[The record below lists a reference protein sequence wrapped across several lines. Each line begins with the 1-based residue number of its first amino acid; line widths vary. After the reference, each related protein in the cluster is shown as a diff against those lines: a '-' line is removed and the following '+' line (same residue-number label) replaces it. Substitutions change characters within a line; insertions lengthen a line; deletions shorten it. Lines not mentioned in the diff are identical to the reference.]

1 MATNIDTTTKKL
13 LKQFS
18 ILPQRKNNSKS
29 VVPAT
34 VDRETGNLRPIQMDT
49 DVQRHYKEWA
59 NDLTNSEE
67 LKNRFARYIDLDFMV
82 QNNGW
87 IHLAVK
93 LYSNETISP
102 DESGKILNVYAKDK
116 KVESYIN
123 DFIERIGLNR
133 SLLENIAYDLACKA
147 DSFLI
152 RSIDSKEGIV
162 EVTPIT
168 PYDVSNRFEF
178 CSVEEFKKET
188 KMYQYANNDSVS
200 LTDLESILTDKIK
213 NKDYA
218 ANYKRYLFGFGIS
231 ENKIIL
237 PPWAISHFR
246 RFSTQ
251 SEFAPFGR
259 PLLIN
264 SLSLFREYLS
274 SKNLMSIARVASFPK
289 EIFKVKVDDSMT
301 PVEKIIAIN
310 EARQEYYNYINLLN
324 GKEENAI
331 GQAVWTAMD
340 TFEYEIQQNSFD
352 LGDIADIELIKDELI
367 ASTLI
372 PKGYLIA
379 SEGWGE
385 SGRALLQQSKIFARE
400 VYSLQTAILE
410 ALYDLI
416 RTQFVL
422 LDLFD
427 GYETEFELSLA
438 FPSSEQSKDN
448 IDIQKDTMDLAQA
461 VIDNLKTALAIDSIP
476 PNVVKSILHKYAGF
490 DSKELDSW
498 LKDIEKN
505 VSLEIN
511 QPDYNDQPQY
521 MEKLNRA
528 MNRLSESIFREAYF
542 AAKNDLALNEGVINN
557 KHFYRNKTLSSSD
570 KLKFEWMKES
580 IKIEKENTKRIEG

>member
-1 MATNIDTTTKKL
+1 MATNLDTTTKKL

-18 ILPQRKNNSKS
+18 ILPQRKDSTRT
-29 VVPAT
+29 VVPAK

-49 DVQRHYKEWA
+49 DIQRHFREWT
-59 NDLTNSEE
+59 NDLTNSQE
-67 LKNRFARYIDLDFMV
+67 LKNRFARYKDLDFMV

-87 IHLAVK
+87 INLAAK
-93 LYSNETISP
+93 LYANETISP
-102 DESGKILNVYAKDK
+102 DESGKILNVYSKDK
-116 KVESYIN
+116 KVEKYIN
-123 DFIERIGLNR
+123 EFIEKIGINR
-133 SLLENIAYDLACKA
+133 SLLENIAYDLATKA
-147 DSFLI
+147 DSFLV
-152 RSIDSKEGIV
+152 RSIDNKDGIV

-168 PYDVSNRFEF
+168 PYDVSGRFEF
-178 CSVEEFKKET
+178 CSIEEFKKESKT
-188 KMYQYANNDSVS
+188 YQYANNDSVS
-200 LTDLESILTDKIK
+200 LSDLENLLTDKIK

-218 ANYKRYLFGFGIS
+218 ANYKRYLFGFGLS
-231 ENKIIL
+231 ENKILL
-237 PPWAISHFR
+237 PPWAVSHFR

-301 PVEKIIAIN
+301 PVEKIIAVN
-310 EARQEYYNYINLLN
+310 EARQEYYNFVNLMN

-331 GQAVWTAMD
+331 GQAVWTATE
-340 TFEYEIQQNSFD
+340 TFEYEIQSNNID

-400 VYSLQTAILE
+400 VYSLQTAVLE

-422 LDLFD
+422 MDLYD
-427 GYETEFELSLA
+427 GYETEFELSLS

-498 LKDIEKN
+498 LKDIETN
-505 VSLEIN
+505 VNLEIT

-521 MEKLNRA
+521 MEKLNKA
-528 MNRLSESIFREAYF
+528 MNRLSENIFREAYF
-542 AAKNDLALNEGVINN
+542 NAKNDLSLNEGVINN
-557 KHFYRNKTLSSSD
+557 KHFYRSRNLSSD
-570 KLKFEWMKES
+570 EVLRYEWMKES
-580 IKIEKENTKRIEG
+580 VKVEKENTKRIEG

>member
-1 MATNIDTTTKKL
+1 MANIPSTTKKL

-18 ILPQRKNNSKS
+18 ILPQRKDNVKT

-34 VDRETGNLRPIQMDT
+34 VDRDTGNLRPIQMDT
-49 DVQRHYKEWA
+49 DIQRHFKEWT
-59 NDLTNSEE
+59 NDLTNSQE
-67 LKNRFARYIDLDFMV
+67 LKNRFSRYKDLDFMV

-87 IHLAVK
+87 IGLAAK
-93 LYSNETISP
+93 LYANETISP
-102 DESGKILNVYAKDK
+102 DESGKIINVYSKDK
-116 KVESYIN
+116 KVEKYIN
-123 DFIERIGLNR
+123 DFLEKIGLNR
-133 SLLENIAYDLACKA
+133 SLLESIAYDLATKA

-152 RSIDSKEGIV
+152 RSINDKEGIV
-162 EVTPIT
+162 EVIPVT
-168 PYDVSNRFEF
+168 PYDISDRFEF
-178 CSVEEFKKET
+178 CSIDEFKKES
-188 KMYQYANNDSVS
+188 KRYQYANNTSVTLS
-200 LTDLESILTDKIK
+200 DLETILTDKIK
-213 NKDYA
+213 NKDYG
-218 ANYKRYLFGFGIS
+218 ANYKRYLFGFGVS

-246 RFSTQ
+246 RFSTL

-274 SKNLMSIARVASFPK
+274 SKNLLSIARVASFPK
-289 EIFKVKVDDSMT
+289 EVFKIKVDDTMT
-301 PVEKIIAIN
+301 PTEKVIAIN

-340 TFEYEIQQNSFD
+340 TFEYEIQQNNLD
-352 LGDIADIELIKDELI
+352 LGEIADIELIKEELI
-367 ASTLI
+367 ASTLV

-385 SGRALLQQSKIFARE
+385 SGKALLQQSKIFARE

-427 GYETEFELSLA
+427 GYDTEFELSLP
-438 FPSSEQSKDN
+438 FPSSEQTNDN
-448 IDIQKDTMDLAQA
+448 ISIQKDTMDLAQA

-476 PNVVKSILHKYAGF
+476 PSVIKSILHKYAGF
-490 DSKELDSW
+490 DSKELDTW
-498 LKDIEKN
+498 LKDIENN
-505 VSLEIN
+505 VDLEIN

-521 MEKLNRA
+521 MEKLNKA
-528 MNRLSESIFREAYF
+528 MNRLSENIFREAYF
-542 AAKNDLALNEGVINN
+542 DAKNELALTEGIINN
-557 KHFYRNKTLSSSD
+557 KHFYRNKSLSQND
-570 KLKFEWMKES
+570 MIKYEWMKRT
-580 IKIEKENTKRIEG
+580 EKHTSSERLED

>member
-1 MATNIDTTTKKL
+1 MATNLDTTTKKL

-18 ILPQRKNNSKS
+18 ILPQRKDSTRT
-29 VVPAT
+29 VVPAK

-49 DVQRHYKEWA
+49 DIQRHFREWT
-59 NDLTNSEE
+59 NDLTNSQE
-67 LKNRFARYIDLDFMV
+67 LKNRFARYKDLDFMV

-87 IHLAVK
+87 INLAAK
-93 LYSNETISP
+93 LYANETISP
-102 DESGKILNVYAKDK
+102 DESGKILNVYSKDK
-116 KVESYIN
+116 KVEKYIN
-123 DFIERIGLNR
+123 EFIEKIGINR
-133 SLLENIAYDLACKA
+133 SLLENIAYDLATKA
-147 DSFLI
+147 DSFLV
-152 RSIDSKEGIV
+152 RSIDNKDGIV

-168 PYDVSNRFEF
+168 PYDVSGRFEF
-178 CSVEEFKKET
+178 CSIEEFKKESKT
-188 KMYQYANNDSVS
+188 YQYANNDSVS
-200 LTDLESILTDKIK
+200 LSDLENLLTDKIK

-218 ANYKRYLFGFGIS
+218 ANYKRYLFGFGLS
-231 ENKIIL
+231 ENKILL
-237 PPWAISHFR
+237 PPWAVSHFR

-301 PVEKIIAIN
+301 PVEKIIAVN
-310 EARQEYYNYINLLN
+310 EARQEYYNFVNLMN

-331 GQAVWTAMD
+331 GQAVWTATE
-340 TFEYEIQQNSFD
+340 TFEYEIQSNNTD

-400 VYSLQTAILE
+400 VYSLQTAVLE

-422 LDLFD
+422 MDLYD
-427 GYETEFELSLA
+427 GYETEFELSLS

-498 LKDIEKN
+498 LKDIETN
-505 VSLEIN
+505 VNLEIT

-521 MEKLNRA
+521 MEKLNKA
-528 MNRLSESIFREAYF
+528 MNRLSENIFREAYF
-542 AAKNDLALNEGVINN
+542 NAKNDLSLNEGVINN
-557 KHFYRNKTLSSSD
+557 KHFYRSRNLSSD
-570 KLKFEWMKES
+570 EVLRYEWMKES
-580 IKIEKENTKRIEG
+580 VKVEKENTKRIEG

>member
-1 MATNIDTTTKKL
+1 MATNLDTTTKKL

-18 ILPQRKNNSKS
+18 ILPQRKDSTRT
-29 VVPAT
+29 VVPAK

-49 DVQRHYKEWA
+49 DIQRHFREWT
-59 NDLTNSEE
+59 NDLTNSQE
-67 LKNRFARYIDLDFMV
+67 LKNRFARYKDLDFMV

-87 IHLAVK
+87 INLAAK
-93 LYSNETISP
+93 LYANETISP

-116 KVESYIN
+116 KVEKYIN
-123 DFIERIGLNR
+123 EFIEKIGINR
-133 SLLENIAYDLACKA
+133 SLLENIAYDLATKA
-147 DSFLI
+147 DSFLV
-152 RSIDSKEGIV
+152 RSIDNKDGIV

-168 PYDVSNRFEF
+168 PYDVSGRFEF
-178 CSVEEFKKET
+178 CSIEEFKKESKT
-188 KMYQYANNDSVS
+188 YQYANNDSVS
-200 LTDLESILTDKIK
+200 LSDLENLLTDKIK

-218 ANYKRYLFGFGIS
+218 ANYKRYLFGFGLS
-231 ENKIIL
+231 ENKILL
-237 PPWAISHFR
+237 PPWAVSHFR

-301 PVEKIIAIN
+301 PVEKIIAVN
-310 EARQEYYNYINLLN
+310 EARQEYYNFVNLMN

-331 GQAVWTAMD
+331 GQAVWTATE
-340 TFEYEIQQNSFD
+340 TFEYEIQSNNID

-400 VYSLQTAILE
+400 VYSLQTAVLE

-422 LDLFD
+422 MDLYD
-427 GYETEFELSLA
+427 GYETEFELSLS

-498 LKDIEKN
+498 LKDIETN
-505 VSLEIN
+505 VNLEIT

-521 MEKLNRA
+521 MEKLNKA
-528 MNRLSESIFREAYF
+528 MNRLSENIFREAYF
-542 AAKNDLALNEGVINN
+542 NAKNDLSLNEGVINN
-557 KHFYRNKTLSSSD
+557 KHFYRSRNLSSD
-570 KLKFEWMKES
+570 EILRYEWMKEAV
-580 IKIEKENTKRIEG
+580 KVEKEENKKLIG

>member
-1 MATNIDTTTKKL
+1 
-13 LKQFS
+13 
-18 ILPQRKNNSKS
+18 
-29 VVPAT
+29 
-34 VDRETGNLRPIQMDT
+34 
-49 DVQRHYKEWA
+49 
-59 NDLTNSEE
+59 
-67 LKNRFARYIDLDFMV
+67 
-82 QNNGW
+82 
-87 IHLAVK
+87 
-93 LYSNETISP
+93 
-102 DESGKILNVYAKDK
+102 
-116 KVESYIN
+116 
-123 DFIERIGLNR
+123 
-133 SLLENIAYDLACKA
+133 
-147 DSFLI
+147 
-152 RSIDSKEGIV
+152 
-162 EVTPIT
+162 
-168 PYDVSNRFEF
+168 
-178 CSVEEFKKET
+178 
-188 KMYQYANNDSVS
+188 
-200 LTDLESILTDKIK
+200 
-213 NKDYA
+213 
-218 ANYKRYLFGFGIS
+218 
-231 ENKIIL
+231 
-237 PPWAISHFR
+237 
-246 RFSTQ
+246 
-251 SEFAPFGR
+251 
-259 PLLIN
+259 
-264 SLSLFREYLS
+264 
-274 SKNLMSIARVASFPK
+274 
-289 EIFKVKVDDSMT
+289 
-301 PVEKIIAIN
+301 
-310 EARQEYYNYINLLN
+310 
-324 GKEENAI
+324 
-331 GQAVWTAMD
+331 MD
-340 TFEYEIQQNSFD
+340 TFEYEIQSNDID

>member
-1 MATNIDTTTKKL
+1 MATNLDTTTKKL

-18 ILPQRKNNSKS
+18 ILPQRKDSTRT
-29 VVPAT
+29 VVPAK

-49 DVQRHYKEWA
+49 DIQRHFREWT
-59 NDLTNSEE
+59 NDLTNSQE
-67 LKNRFARYIDLDFMV
+67 LKNRFARYKDLDFMV

-87 IHLAVK
+87 INLAAK
-93 LYSNETISP
+93 LYANETISP

-116 KVESYIN
+116 KVEKYIN
-123 DFIERIGLNR
+123 EFIEKIGINR
-133 SLLENIAYDLACKA
+133 SLLENIAYDLATKA
-147 DSFLI
+147 DSFLV
-152 RSIDSKEGIV
+152 RSIDNKDGIV

-168 PYDVSNRFEF
+168 PYDVSGRFEF
-178 CSVEEFKKET
+178 CSIEEFKKESKT
-188 KMYQYANNDSVS
+188 YQYANNDSVS
-200 LTDLESILTDKIK
+200 LSDLENLLTDKIK

-218 ANYKRYLFGFGIS
+218 ANYKRYLFGFGLS
-231 ENKIIL
+231 ENKILL
-237 PPWAISHFR
+237 PPWAVSHFR

-301 PVEKIIAIN
+301 PVEKIIAVN
-310 EARQEYYNYINLLN
+310 EARQEYYNFVNLMN

-331 GQAVWTAMD
+331 GQAVWTATE
-340 TFEYEIQQNSFD
+340 TFEYEIQSNNID

-400 VYSLQTAILE
+400 VYSLQTAVLE

-422 LDLFD
+422 MDLYD
-427 GYETEFELSLA
+427 GYETEFELSLS

-498 LKDIEKN
+498 LKDIETN
-505 VSLEIN
+505 VNLEIT

-521 MEKLNRA
+521 MEKLNKA
-528 MNRLSESIFREAYF
+528 MNRLSENIFREAYF
-542 AAKNDLALNEGVINN
+542 NAKNDLSLNEGVINN
-557 KHFYRNKTLSSSD
+557 KHFYRSRNLSSD
-570 KLKFEWMKES
+570 EVLRYEWMKES
-580 IKIEKENTKRIEG
+580 VKVEKENTKRIEG